1 MPETKMPE
9 PQPGPQ
15 PGRWVLSH
23 GEIRTIVFGLMLA
36 MFLAA
41 LNQTIVAT
49 ALPTIGRDFRDF
61 ELLPWIVTA
70 YLLSSTVVAPLYGKL
85 SDIYGRR
92 AMMLASIGIFVAGSA
107 ACAAAHDMIMLI
119 LGRGL
124 QGIGGGGIL
133 PLAQAILADAVA
145 PRERGRYQAYM
156 GSVWVTAGLGGP
168 VVGGILTEH
177 FHWSIIFWFN
187 VPLGLVAA
195 TMAHRSLKGLPR
207 HDRKH
212 KLDLLG
218 AGLMAASA
226 IPLLLALTWGG
237 SRYPWL
243 SATIAALVLA
253 AAVLSSLFIWR
264 LMKASEPFLPLPVLA
279 NPVMRMGT
287 VCTSFSQGVVIGL
300 TIFLPLYYE
309 VVHKIH
315 GKRLRPRAHSHR
327 RDVDTR
333 IDSGRSRDDVSQ
345 PLQARADRRPLVLDR
360 GALGPGLESGNTAD
374 LGRRSPERGR
384 VRHRHH
390 LSGRH
395 GLDPECR
402 VALPGRGCH
411 GSDELLPWTD
421 RGVHCSDHGRHP
433 AGDSRR
439 CARTR
444 GPRHGHDRNGGKRT
458 WRRSGTRFPRLVRVR
473 GPVPDRKPGRLDP
486 HGGASAAWTELNWRS
501 VNTRSRSK
509 KGGCRCSSASAS
521 MSARGSK

>member
-9 PQPGPQ
+9 PRPGPQ

-243 SATIAALVLA
+243 SAPIAALVLA
-253 AAVLSSLFIWR
+253 AAVLSFLFIWR

-309 VVHKIH
+309 VVHKFT
-315 GKRLRPRAHSHR
+315 AS
-327 RDVDTR
+327 
-333 IDSGRSRDDVSQ
+333 DSGLALIPIVVMSTPGSILAGRAMMFLNHYKRVPIVGLSCSIAALSVLVWNPATPPIWVAAVLSVVAFGIGTTYPVGTVSIQNAVSRYQVG
-345 PLQARADRRPLVLDR
+345 AAMGAMNFFR
-360 GALGPGLESGNTAD
+360 GLTAAFIVAIMGAILLATLGVA
-374 LGRRSPERGR
+374 PERGGHVTVMTATAANALGVNLAHVFR
-384 VRHRHH
+384 GVFAFGV
-390 LSGRH
+390 LCLIAS
-395 GLDPECR
+395 L
-402 VALPGRGCH
+402 VALIRMEERPLRGR
-411 GSDELLPWTD
+411 
-421 RGVHCSDHGRHP
+421 
-433 AGDSRR
+433 
-439 CARTR
+439 
-444 GPRHGHDRNGGKRT
+444 N
-458 WRRSGTRFPRLVRVR
+458 
-473 GPVPDRKPGRLDP
+473 
-486 HGGASAAWTELNWRS
+486 
-501 VNTRSRSK
+501 
-509 KGGCRCSSASAS
+509 
-521 MSARGSK
+521 